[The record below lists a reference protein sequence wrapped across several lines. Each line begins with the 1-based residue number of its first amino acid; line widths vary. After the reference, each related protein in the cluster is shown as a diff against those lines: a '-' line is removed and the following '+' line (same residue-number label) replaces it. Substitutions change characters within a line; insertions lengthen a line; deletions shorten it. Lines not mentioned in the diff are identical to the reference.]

1 MIHKPYCISSSAY
14 ESCTTLVLPIAKL
27 LVNALSHDLINYYN
41 LQNLIT
47 LFNFF
52 VCQLNIIFIIN
63 KLLQYIAF
71 HYIFYK
77 MKAKLVSPVTF
88 QLSAFLISLLRN
100 TYSSQLKINLQ
111 ILRKFESDESFI
123 KIALISPQAD
133 DVW

>member
-1 MIHKPYCISSSAY
+1 
-14 ESCTTLVLPIAKL
+14 
-27 LVNALSHDLINYYN
+27 
-41 LQNLIT
+41 
-47 LFNFF
+47 
-52 VCQLNIIFIIN
+52 
-63 KLLQYIAF
+63 
-71 HYIFYK
+71 